1 MKVEIITI
9 PLGFDQSYVLKGEG
23 VIAIDAGEPKKEKAF
38 LRALEK
44 ASITPRE
51 VKLIILTH
59 GHWDHIGSA
68 NELKAMTGAELAMHF
83 SEVHYLEN
91 SLTPLPPGITPW
103 GNFFIALHKFFLPL
117 IKIPSTKVE
126 IAFND
131 EGLSLENY
139 GIPGKVIHT
148 PGHSSGSSTILLDS
162 GEAFVGDLAMNKV
175 PLRISPGL
183 PIFADD
189 LNVVIESWEKLI
201 QLGASTIYP
210 AHGKP
215 FSVDLIK
222 KELSAM
228 SNA

>member
-23 VIAIDAGEPKKEKAF
+23 VIAIDAGEPKKGKAF

-51 VKLIILTH
+51 IKLIILTH

-83 SEVHYLEN
+83 SEVHCLEN

-103 GNFFIALHKFFLPL
+103 GKFFIALHKLFLPL

-126 IAFND
+126 IAFDD

-175 PLRISPGL
+175 PLRMSPGL

-189 LNVVIESWEKLI
+189 LNVVIDSWEKLI

-222 KELSAM
+222 KELSEM